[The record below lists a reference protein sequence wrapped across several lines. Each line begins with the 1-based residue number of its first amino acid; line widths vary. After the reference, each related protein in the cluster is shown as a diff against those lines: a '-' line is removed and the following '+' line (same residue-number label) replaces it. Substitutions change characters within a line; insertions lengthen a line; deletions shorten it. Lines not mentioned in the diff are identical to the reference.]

1 MKAGDNKKE
10 LDRHPNVMGQVP
22 PHSDE
27 AEKALLDAAI
37 AVFEAGYA
45 LFTDGVAGFTA
56 EEYLVLKNGL
66 IAERIDELGDM
77 RDNNEINEAEYYW
90 LTEGKILVELAGSGL
105 TPIDP
110 DDYPMIDVS
119 KLFGNFGPSITVEIG
134 ATDVPTGN
142 GDETRPAFLLLNL
155 NFATLLTLQMEIG
168 HIEITVE
175 PDETYY
181 NGTYDEFGSWQGG
194 LCYAAVIVGC
204 AALTLIGSKFF
215 FTFCIYFFFLML
227 YLIDL
232 SIMVNAMKPHFEKDG
247 AFAKFKLSDIES
259 QQRIILNFYS
269 VIRDAYTAAKIWD
282 KKNEN
287 PFIKGAG
294 FNGAFDFL
302 VEHLIPRCQT
312 DRKFTKEHMAELM
325 KLDSGD
331 LITQSEIKS
340 SDGKSG
346 RKKISSFLFEMMR
359 QDIPTNPEEY
369 EF

>member
-1 MKAGDNKKE
+1 MKTRTINIGMNQEYKYVESLFLGHECYTFVMKAKDLLPIQYVAIRGGSTEQGAVQRVLNKRRINDIRDFVLQGNSFVNSFILNWTDNINPPKIKKE
-10 LDRHPNVMGQVP
+10 GIVLPLQGRRVQMLDGQ
-22 PHSDE
+22 HRIAGIQE
-27 AEKALLDAAI
+27 AVNIDPKYGELDVLVSMFINLNTSDAAKI
-37 AVFEAGYA
+37 FLNINSEQKPVP
-45 LFTDGVAGFTA
+45 
-56 EEYLVLKNGL
+56 KSL
-66 IAERIDELGDM
+66 IYD
-77 RDNNEINEAEYYW
+77 
-90 LTEGKILVELAGSGL
+90 
-105 TPIDP
+105 
-110 DDYPMIDVS
+110 
-119 KLFGNFGPSITVEIG
+119 LFGESVEDSEHVINRVRDIVAELNTNRESPYFQMVRYPGP
-134 ATDVPTGN
+134 
-142 GDETRPAFLLLNL
+142 TRQP
-155 NFATLLTLQMEIG
+155 G
-168 HIEITVE
+168 
-175 PDETYY
+175 
-181 NGTYDEFGSWQGG
+181 
-194 LCYAAVIVGC
+194 
-204 AALTLIGSKFF
+204 
-215 FTFCIYFFFLML
+215 
-227 YLIDL
+227 LIDL